1 IGAIPTARVYHSIM
15 NLVPG
20 VTTSGTQDVGGIA
33 GPSVIVFAVHG
44 GRFSEGRLRMD
55 GLSVGAAVGGS
66 GTPFYVVEIGRRPEV
81 TFSTSGG
88 MGEAETGGPLM
99 NVVPRQGGNSL
110 RGTFFANYANES
122 MQTSNYTDA
131 LRAAGLLAPNKL
143 EKIWDVN
150 ASFGGAI
157 RKDRLW

>member
-1 IGAIPTARVYHSIM
+1 
-15 NLVPG
+15 
-20 VTTSGTQDVGGIA
+20 

-44 GRFSEGRLRMD
+44 GRFSEGRLQMD

-66 GTPFYVVEIGRRPEV
+66 GTSFYVVDIGNSQEV

-99 NVVPRQGGNSL
+99 NVVPRQGGNSN
-110 RGTFFANYANES
+110 RRTFFANYANDS
-122 MQTSNYTDA
+122 MQNSNYTEA

-143 EKIWDVN
+143 QKIWDVN

-157 RKDRLW
+157 RKDRLWYYVGGRSQGNRKLVEGMYYNLNAGDPTKWT